1 MDEERWAAAMKA
13 ERRGDT
19 IAYEAFLKDAA
30 MALRKIVRGKLAQ
43 FGLGTNETEDIVQE
57 ILIGIHTKRHSWDD
71 TRPFMPWFYAVARYK
86 LLDGARKIWSEG
98 RVMARTSV
106 EDLAEILEAPEA
118 DWDRNLLDLDRHLSG
133 LPGNQQKVVRAI
145 AIDGAS
151 VREAATQLNISE
163 GSVRVMFHRA
173 LQRLKG
179 VTGRERSRSEEP

>member
-1 MDEERWAAAMKA
+1 MYEERWAAAMKA
-13 ERRGDT
+13 ERRGDA
-19 IAYEAFLKDAA
+19 IAYEAFLKEAA
-30 MALRKIVRGKLAQ
+30 TSLRKIVRSRLAQ
-43 FGLGTNETEDIVQE
+43 FGLRTDETEDIVQE

-86 LLDGARKIWSEG
+86 LLDGARKMRSEG
-98 RVMARTSV
+98 RIMAPASV
-106 EDLAEILEAPEA
+106 EDLAEILAAPEA

-151 VREAATQLNISE
+151 VRETATQLNISE

-179 VTGRERSRSEEP
+179 VTGHGRPPSEDL